1 MLILNFIS
9 VQDFL
14 EKAKKD
20 FEEKWSKNPKVSWFN
35 AKTGQQFISCLW
47 NEKAFLGFCLMVCLL
62 LSHTYI
68 NYLLDEK
75 YHQHNEESF

>member
-35 AKTGQQFISCLW
+35 AK
-47 NEKAFLGFCLMVCLL
+47 LGSNQLL
-62 LSHTYI
+62 VLGI
-68 NYLLDEK
+68 K
-75 YHQHNEESF
+75 KSFYGFFS

>member
-35 AKTGQQFISCLW
+35 AKTGEQLTSCLG
-47 NEKAFLGFCLMVCLL
+47 NKKKLL
-62 LSHTYI
+62 WVFS
-68 NYLLDEK
+68 
-75 YHQHNEESF
+75 

>member
-35 AKTGQQFISCLW
+35 AKLGSNQLLVLGIKKAFMGFFLDGLFDTFIS
-47 NEKAFLGFCLMVCLL
+47 
-62 LSHTYI
+62 
-68 NYLLDEK
+68 
-75 YHQHNEESF
+75 